1 MKNTIATVCT
11 KTLVFTDDQVTPF
24 TGIPISD
31 IRSKYKERYHNK
43 REYWRDGLKLVTVE
57 TMDIRTWSI
66 HAYDH
71 NNRLISHEDHT
82 EFWFEKRYHPVAGL
96 TSYRDFRENF
106 MTMSLNKEGTKVL
119 SYTDSKGRVLV
130 HDDSVNMIIYDKSK
144 NMFITRTDEREM
156 VNIDGLRTIVN
167 TITKMDARMSAL
179 LSIKTFLN
187 NK

>member
-1 MKNTIATVCT
+1 MKNTITTVCT
-11 KTLVFTDDQVTPF
+11 KTLVYTDDQVTPF
-24 TGIPISD
+24 TGIPILE
-31 IRSKYKERYHNK
+31 IRSKHKERYYNK
-43 REYWRDGLKLVTVE
+43 KEYWRDGLRLVTVE

-71 NNRLISHEDHT
+71 DNKLISQEDHT
-82 EFWFEKRYHPVAGL
+82 GFWFEKRYHPIAGL

-106 MTMSLNKEGTKVL
+106 MVMSLNKEGTKVL

-144 NMFITRTDEREM
+144 NMFISRTDEREM
-156 VNIDGLRTIVN
+156 LSLDRLKGVVNSIP
-167 TITKMDARMSAL
+167 KMDSRMSAL
-179 LSIKTFLN
+179 LSIKTFLG